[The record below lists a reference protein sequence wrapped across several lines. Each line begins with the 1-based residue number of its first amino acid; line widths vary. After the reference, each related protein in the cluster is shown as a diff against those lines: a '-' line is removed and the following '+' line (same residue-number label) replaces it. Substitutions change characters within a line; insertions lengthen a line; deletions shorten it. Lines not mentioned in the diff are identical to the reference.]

1 MRISLTMRE
10 VLRRRWPLS
19 TSVPAISP
27 SAAVETSVSSPLRSV
42 PVVLPSMGPVAVRR
56 GQDNP
61 VHASQRHLKPKD
73 PERSAPLLSTRKTR
87 LGVAEDLSDC
97 HAISSTGCESEP
109 WFQYCWPARKRSH
122 SPDPQSGVRC
132 HFLGER
138 HRPDDSAELRARFR
152 NSLSPET
159 QPPPAFLSAPW
170 FFPCPPPGRGLLGV
184 AKVEPRGWG
193 SPAEKSGTRKRRG
206 TKPPRNPPPPPPP
219 RPPPP
224 RHD

>member
-73 PERSAPLLSTRKTR
+73 PERWAPLLSARKTR
-87 LGVAEDLSDC
+87 LGVAEHLSDC
-97 HAISSTGCESEP
+97 RAISSTPCESVP
-109 WFQYCWPARKRSH
+109 WFQYCWPARERSH
-122 SPDPQSGVRC
+122 SPDRQSAVRC
-132 HFLGER
+132 HFLDER
-138 HRPDDSAELRARFR
+138 HRSGDSAELHS
-152 NSLSPET
+152 SLRRLK
-159 QPPPAFLSAPW
+159 F
-170 FFPCPPPGRGLLGV
+170 
-184 AKVEPRGWG
+184 PRGH
-193 SPAEKSGTRKRRG
+193 
-206 TKPPRNPPPPPPP
+206 NP
-219 RPPPP
+219 
-224 RHD
+224 